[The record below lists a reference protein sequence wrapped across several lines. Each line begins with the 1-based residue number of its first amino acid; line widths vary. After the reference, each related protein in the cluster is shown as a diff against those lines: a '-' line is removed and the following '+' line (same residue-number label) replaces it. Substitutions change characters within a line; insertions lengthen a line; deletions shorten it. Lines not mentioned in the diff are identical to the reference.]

1 MGAGELGVAIKSP
14 WLTWFKGAFLP
25 ALVGLAVTPLIL
37 YQVQPDPRQNSV
49 YWTACCRSYAVAS
62 KH

>member
-1 MGAGELGVAIKSP
+1 MVISNP

-37 YQVQPDPRQNSV
+37 YQVLSPSR
-49 YWTACCRSYAVAS
+49 YCACMGVRP
-62 KH
+62 

>member
-1 MGAGELGVAIKSP
+1 MVISNP

-37 YQVQPDPRQNSV
+37 YQVLLPFARLLIHLCSQS
-49 YWTACCRSYAVAS
+49 
-62 KH
+62 